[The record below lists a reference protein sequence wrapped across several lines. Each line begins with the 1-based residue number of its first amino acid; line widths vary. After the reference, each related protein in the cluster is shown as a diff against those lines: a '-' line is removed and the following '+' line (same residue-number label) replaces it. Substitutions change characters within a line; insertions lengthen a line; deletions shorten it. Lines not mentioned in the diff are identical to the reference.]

1 MERMAQGATA
11 TFANPDDYRVAIGV
25 ASLNLVVTSG
35 GDFNARL
42 TWLNFDHLR
51 LLHCRENLPRIGF
64 FSLSPKRAFIS
75 FATNAAAPLTY
86 GGFDLQCGDVV
97 FHGRGERIHQRTN
110 GESQWALISLSHERL
125 AACGKALTG
134 TKIISP
140 PGGRV
145 LRPSRSAARRLSR
158 LHSKVCRLVETRH
171 ELIANPEVARAIEQ
185 ELLHALVNC
194 LTAGDATGNPRRRRH
209 HTDIMVRF
217 EDALAS
223 RSEPHLN
230 LPALC
235 SAIGV
240 PERTLRACSSE
251 FLGVSPTR
259 YHLLRRL
266 NGARSALLSADPETA
281 SVTEIA
287 HKHQF
292 LELGRFAVAY
302 RAVFGEIPSST
313 LRRSPIKAA

>member
-1 MERMAQGATA
+1 MERMEQSGTA
-11 TFANPDDYRVAIGV
+11 TFANPDDYGAAIGV
-25 ASLNLVVTSG
+25 TSPNLIVTSG

-42 TWLNFDHLR
+42 TWLNLDHLC

-64 FSLSPKRAFIS
+64 FSLSPKQAFIS

-86 GGFDLQCGDVV
+86 GGFDLQFGDVV
-97 FHGRGERIHQRTN
+97 FHSRGERTHQRTN
-110 GESQWALISLSHERL
+110 GESRWGLISLSHEQL
-125 AACGKALTG
+125 ATCAKALTG

-145 LRPSRSAARRLSR
+145 LRPSRSAARRLLR
-158 LHSKVCRLVETRH
+158 LHSKICRLVETRN

-194 LTAGDATGNPRRRRH
+194 LTAGDASDNPRRRRH

-223 RSEPHLN
+223 HSDPHLK

-251 FLGVSPTR
+251 FLGMSPSR

-281 SVTEIA
+281 SVAEIA
-287 HKHQF
+287 RHHQF

-302 RAVFGEIPSST
+302 RTLFGEIPSST
-313 LRRSPIKAA
+313 LRRSSIKMA